1 MSILKKNGARFL
13 DFITFL
19 STIRGDLASV
29 TAPPYFLAPLS
40 VVEVGSCWTES
51 PSLFV
56 APAQEP
62 DAQKRALLI
71 LRWFL
76 HSLRS
81 QFYIGVDSDAGM
93 RKPLNAFLGE
103 LFLAQWTDEV
113 STTHIVTEQVSHHPP
128 VTACYMYD
136 DVYGIRGEGYTRVE
150 MSFSGSLKVKQTGY
164 AIIHLDKYDEDYLI
178 PFPDC
183 QVKGFLSGKLYP
195 ELGGTVHLTSSS
207 GYVSEISFSG
217 EGMFSGTKNTFQATI
232 YHKGDDRKHAIYT
245 AKGQWSDTF
254 TIQDARNGDVVE
266 TCSLKKSVAAPLHLP
281 DTAEQDSWETR
292 KAWEDTYDA
301 LAKNDFQ
308 GIVRAKS
315 KLENAQR
322 AMRKREIAENRRWEP
337 KFFSKAD
344 EDPLFEE
351 LASGLNLKLQPDR
364 TKGVWKFD
372 RKKADLAVRPFHGEL
387 TPLG

>member
-1 MSILKKNGARFL
+1 MK
-13 DFITFL
+13 FL
-19 STIRGDLASV
+19 STIRGDLASI

-217 EGMFSGTKNTFQATI
+217 EGVFS
-232 YHKGDDRKHAIYT
+232 
-245 AKGQWSDTF
+245 
-254 TIQDARNGDVVE
+254 DARNGDIVE
-266 TCSLKKSVAAPLHLP
+266 TCSPKKSVAAPLHLP
-281 DTAEQDSWETR
+281 DAAEQDSWETR

-301 LAKNDFQ
+301 LAKSDFQ

-322 AMRKREIAENRRWEP
+322 AMRKREIAEDRRWEP
-337 KFFSKAD
+337 KFFSNAD

-372 RKKADLAVRPFHGEL
+372 RKKADLAVKPFHGEL